1 MFLASQFVQAKL
13 LGKNDTRKRK
23 RKRGRKRKKEFKK
36 RERKKEKN
44 DHMNVNVCAVER
56 GVFSSSQVW
65 MQMLAVTWRHVG
77 NWETGESPFKK

>member
-1 MFLASQFVQAKL
+1 MIQEKER
-13 LGKNDTRKRK
+13 GKEEERERKNL
-23 RKRGRKRKKEFKK
+23 
-36 RERKKEKN
+36 RKKEKN

-77 NWETGESPFKK
+77 NWETAESPFKK

>member
-36 RERKKEKN
+36 SERKKEKN

-77 NWETGESPFKK
+77 NWETAESPFKK

>member
-13 LGKNDTRKRK
+13 LGENDTRKRK

-56 GVFSSSQVW
+56 GVFSSSQV
-65 MQMLAVTWRHVG
+65 
-77 NWETGESPFKK
+77 